1 MTAIGFEIPA
11 DITRIVGSLTQ
22 FVRAEVVT
30 RHERHAALL
39 DDPRQRYGPTDATR
53 PRWST

>member
-11 DITRIVGSLTQ
+11 DITRIVAGLTQ

-30 RHERHAALL
+30 RHEKHAALL
-39 DDPRQRYGPTDATR
+39 DDPRQR
-53 PRWST
+53 